1 MSGSRMLAYFL
12 LIAGLTISPL
22 FLIVAAV
29 MFLAPSEPVF
39 IPRDE
44 EGRRCCPVC
53 KTRHYL
59 VFPTRQR
66 SAFGM
71 SWVFKF
77 GRNQVEYRCQDC
89 NTSWREA
96 D

>member
-1 MSGSRMLAYFL
+1 MLFL
-12 LIAGLTISPL
+12 GLTISPL
-22 FLIVAAV
+22 FLIVAV
-29 MFLAPSEPVF
+29 VLSLAPSEPMF

-66 SAFGM
+66 TAFGM
-71 SWVFKF
+71 SWITGF

-89 NTSWREA
+89 YTSWREA
-96 D
+96 E